1 MTEQEAIALVS
12 TLLES
17 KKGGGRLSDIQQRV
31 FLGTWAESSYQQIAD
46 KFGYQ
51 SDYVKQVGYQLW
63 RDLSTALGEP
73 VNKGNI
79 HSILHHFHQ
88 LPPPVRDWGEA
99 IDVSRFYGR
108 EVELETLENWINES
122 KCRLVGIFGIGGI
135 GKTALS
141 VKLSQQVQSQFPYL
155 IWRTLRQAP
164 SLTELLKDIVP
175 ILVGSEA
182 AGEADL
188 KTLMAQLHQKR
199 CLLVLDNIESILKSG
214 SRSGAYKPGYE
225 DYQQLLERI
234 ADETHSS
241 CLLVTGREKPGGYAI
256 REGANLPVRAFSL
269 TGISTIASQQILK
282 DKGLT
287 ATESQNRT
295 LVNYFGGNPLALK
308 IATTT
313 IQTLFGG
320 NIQAFLAQGS
330 AVFSNLW
337 DLLDQQFSRLSPLQQ
352 QVMYWLAINREGVTP
367 GKLQAE
373 ILPQVT
379 IKQVMEALEALQE
392 RSLIESQETGIT
404 QQPVVMEYV
413 TEQLIDKIEQ
423 EIISYRFDIFTTH
436 ALIEAQAP
444 DYLREAQIQL
454 ILQPLC
460 DRLRSAQRNRLSVYF
475 PTKSQLEA
483 YMCQILAFIRSN
495 QITGYAGG
503 NLLNLFTH
511 LKTDLTGFDF
521 SHLAI
526 RQAYLTNTTLHQT
539 NFTGAKFEQS
549 VFAETFGG
557 VLCVRYSP
565 DGKLLATSDSNG
577 GIQVWDSRT
586 FEPILRFRGHGH
598 WAWAIA
604 VSPDNRYLAS
614 TAADDLVKLW
624 DIQTGE
630 CLQIYT
636 KHTYVVNAIA
646 FHPDGEIFASAGE
659 DLAIRFW
666 STQNL
671 EDREIKILL
680 GHTERIW
687 SLAFNPDGKT
697 LASCGEDLTVRFWD
711 LETGVCVRVWQAH
724 SGWIWSLAFNP
735 DGNILATSS
744 FDKTIKL
751 WDVRT
756 QECLKTLSGHQGAVT
771 GIAFNQINPSLLASA
786 SYDRTAKLWNLETG
800 TCEKTF
806 LGHTSR
812 LWSIAYH
819 PQTGEISTG
828 GDDHATKI
836 WHLATGR
843 CTKTLKGHSNAV
855 MSLAISP
862 DGEFFASGHED
873 QAIRLWSVSNGEL
886 IQTLREH
893 TNRIWSVA
901 FSPTQSLLASGSADY
916 SVKLWDCQSEE
927 SYRTLLGHKSW
938 VWSVSF
944 SPDGQKLAS
953 GSYDQTVKIWDVTTG
968 QCQKTLMGQTSQLT
982 CVTFSPDGNYIA
994 TSDFAGAIAIEDL
1007 NNRDPTLFLKGH
1019 TSIVWSVI
1027 FTTDGECLLST
1038 SGDGT
1043 IKLWSVTT
1051 GECLRTFT
1059 GHQGAVHIA
1068 KFIPNTDPPLI
1079 ISGSGDSTLKVWE
1092 VETGKC
1098 QQTLVGHSNTVY
1110 TLLALSKSQTISG
1123 SFDETIKFW
1132 DLETGICQ
1140 QTLRVPNPYE
1150 GMKISQVKGLSETQL
1165 ATLTA
1170 LGAIVD
1176 T

>member
-1 MTEQEAIALVS
+1 MTEKEAIALVS
-12 TLLES
+12 TLLDS
-17 KKGGGRLSDIQQRV
+17 KNGGGRLSDIQQRV
-31 FLGTWAESSYQQIAD
+31 FLGTWAGYSYQQIAD
-46 KFGYQ
+46 DFGYQ
-51 SDYVKQVGYQLW
+51 SDYVKQVGSQLW
-63 RDLSTALGEP
+63 RTLSLVLQEP
-73 VNKGNI
+73 VTKGNI
-79 HSILHHFHQ
+79 QSVLRHYQ
-88 LPPPVRDWGEA
+88 NLPPLVTDWGEA

-108 EVELETLENWINES
+108 ESELQTLETWLTES
-122 KCRLVGIFGIGGI
+122 KCRVVGIFGIGGI

-141 VKLSQQVQSQFPYL
+141 VKLSQQVQSQFPCL

-164 SLTELLKDIVP
+164 SLTELLKEIVP

-182 AGEADL
+182 AGDMGIE
-188 KTLMAQLHQKR
+188 TLMAQLRQKR
-199 CLLVLDNIESILKSG
+199 CLLVLDNIESILNSG
-214 SRSGAYKPGYE
+214 NRSGAYKAGYE
-225 DYQQLLERI
+225 DYKQLLERI
-234 ADETHSS
+234 ADEAHSS
-241 CLLVTGREKPGGYAI
+241 CLLVTGREKPGGFAI
-256 REGANLPVRAFSL
+256 REGVNLPVRALSL
-269 TGISTIASQQILK
+269 PGISITASQRILK
-282 DKGLT
+282 DKGL
-287 ATESQNRT
+287 AVTESQNRT

-308 IATTT
+308 IASTTVK
-313 IQTLFGG
+313 TLFGG

-330 AVFSNLW
+330 SVFSNLW
-337 DLLDQQFSRLSPLQQ
+337 DLLEQQFSRLSPLQQ
-352 QVMYWLAINREGVTP
+352 QVMYWLAINREGVMP
-367 GKLQAE
+367 VKLQAE

-379 IKQVMEALEALQE
+379 LREVMEALEALQE
-392 RSLIESQETGIT
+392 RSLIESGEMGIT
-404 QQPVVMEYV
+404 QQPVVMEYI
-413 TEQLIDKIEQ
+413 TEKFLEKVEQ
-423 EIISYRFDIFTTH
+423 ELITNQLEIFKTH
-436 ALIEAQAP
+436 ALIEAQTP

-460 DRLRSAQRNRLSVYF
+460 DRLRNRLSTHF
-475 PTKSQLEA
+475 SRKSDLETHLT
-483 YMCQILAFIRSN
+483 QILASLRLTTSEM
-495 QITGYAGG
+495 TGYAGG

-526 RQAYLTNTTLHQT
+526 RQAYLANTTLQQT
-539 NFTGAKFEQS
+539 DFTGAQFEQT

-557 VLCVRYSP
+557 VLCIAYSP

-577 GIQVWDSRT
+577 EIQVCNATT
-586 FEPILRFRGHGH
+586 FEAILRFKGHQG
-598 WAWAIA
+598 WVWGIA
-604 VSPDNRYLAS
+604 FSPDSRYLAS
-614 TAADDLVKLW
+614 AADDCLVNLW
-624 DIQTGE
+624 DVQTGE
-630 CLQIYT
+630 CLQTYT
-636 KHTYVVNAIA
+636 KHTYLVNAIA
-646 FHPDGEIFASAGE
+646 FHSDGEIFASAGE
-659 DLAIRFW
+659 DLTIRLW

-671 EDREIKILL
+671 QDREIKILL

-687 SLAFNPDGKT
+687 SLAFSPDGKT

-724 SGWIWSLAFNP
+724 SGWIWCLAFNP

-744 FDKTIKL
+744 FDKTIKV

-771 GIAFNQINPSLLASA
+771 GIAFNPLNPSLLASA

-819 PQTGEISTG
+819 PQTGEIATC

-836 WHLATGR
+836 WHLTTGR
-843 CTKTLKGHSNAV
+843 CTKTIKGHSNAV
-855 MSLAISP
+855 MSLAMSP
-862 DGEFFASGHED
+862 DGEYFASGHED
-873 QAIRLWSVSNGEL
+873 QAIRLWSVSNGEI

-916 SVKLWDCQSEE
+916 SIKLWDCQSQD

-938 VWSVSF
+938 VWSVAF
-944 SPDGQKLAS
+944 SPDGLKLVS

-968 QCQKTLMGQTSQLT
+968 QCQKTLIGQTSQLT
-982 CVTFSPDGNYIA
+982 CVTFSPDGNYLA
-994 TSDFAGAIAIEDL
+994 SSDFGGAIAIEDL
-1007 NNRDPTLFLKGH
+1007 NNRDRTLFLKEH
-1019 TSIVWSVI
+1019 TSIVWSVV
-1027 FTTDGECLLST
+1027 FTTDGKCLLSA

-1043 IKLWSVTT
+1043 IKLWSVTN

-1059 GHQGAVHIA
+1059 GHQGAVHVA

-1092 VETGKC
+1092 LETGKC

-1110 TLLALSKSQTISG
+1110 TVLALSESRVISG

-1132 DLETGICQ
+1132 DLETGKCQ

-1150 GMKISQVKGLSETQL
+1150 GMKISQVQGISETQL

-1170 LGAIVD
+1170 LGAVALD
-1176 T
+1176 A